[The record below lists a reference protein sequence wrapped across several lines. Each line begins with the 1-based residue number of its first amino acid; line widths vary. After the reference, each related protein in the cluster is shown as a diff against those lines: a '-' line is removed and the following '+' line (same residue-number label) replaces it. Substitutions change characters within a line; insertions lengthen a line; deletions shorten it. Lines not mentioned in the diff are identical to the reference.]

1 MTAAAP
7 PAAGGPAAVL
17 TGALAAVRGTL
28 TGAAGTAAAAAAAVT
43 LTVQLPARC
52 HRLLDEAEDVLATS
66 RRVLAQVDAT
76 LPEVLP
82 RLSDDVLPVLAGL
95 AQTQHDVTVVR
106 AGLESLLSRVDLVAQ
121 ELVALPGAARLA
133 RVRGALA
140 RRAQAAD
147 HEVDD
152 DALVRDAE

>member
-1 MTAAAP
+1 M
-7 PAAGGPAAVL
+7 L
-17 TGALAAVRGTL
+17 TDALAAVRASLAGVA
-28 TGAAGTAAAAAAAVT
+28 GAAAGAGAAVT
-43 LTVQLPARC
+43 LAVQLPARC

-66 RRVLAQVDAT
+66 RRVLAQVDAA

-82 RLSDDVLPVLAGL
+82 RLSDEVLPVLAGL

-133 RVRGALA
+133 RLRGTLA

-147 HEVDD
+147 PAAND
-152 DALVRDAE
+152 DALVRYTE